1 MSAEWLDAFP
11 REWDAVQ
18 EAFLRVTALPGEPRT
33 VVYYPGA
40 SREGGSDGVWLRITP
55 SGGAPWTGVFSSD
68 NLPGRLNL
76 VASWPEA
83 HTVFVAAGGPP
94 YLVDVRDPDRW
105 SRIERP
111 TVRRFEPVGARALLL
126 DDEVLSAYD
135 ADGLA
140 WESDRVDRAQWLGV
154 LDDEV
159 HLRSG
164 DLLHRVSLR
173 HGRTVTERA
182 SW

>member
-11 REWDAVQ
+11 RAWDAVQ
-18 EAFLRVTALPGEPRT
+18 EAFLRVTALPGEQRT

-40 SREGGSDGVWLRITP
+40 SRVGGSDGVWLRITP
-55 SGGAPWTGVFSSD
+55 HGGASWTGVFSSD

-76 VASWPEA
+76 VASWPEE

-94 YLVDVRDPDRW
+94 YLVDCRDPDAW
-105 SRIERP
+105 SRIDRAA
-111 TVRRFEPVGARALLL
+111 VRRFEPVDGKALLL
-126 DDEVLSAYD
+126 DDDVLSAYD

-140 WESDRVDRAQWLGV
+140 WESDVIGPSVWLGV

-164 DLLHRVSLR
+164 DVLHRVSLR
-173 HGRTVTERA
+173 HGRTVSEPA

>member
-11 REWDAVQ
+11 HQWEAVQ
-18 EAFLRVTALPGEPRT
+18 EAQLRVTALPGEQRT

-40 SREGGSDGVWLRITP
+40 SRVGGSDGVWLRITP
-55 SGGAPWTGVFSSD
+55 HGGTTWTGVFSSD

-76 VASWPEA
+76 VASWPEP

-94 YLVDVRDPDRW
+94 YLVDARDPDSW
-105 SRIERP
+105 SRIDRP
-111 TVRRFEPVGARALLL
+111 GIRRFEPVEGRALLL
-126 DDEVLSAYD
+126 DDEVLAAYD
-135 ADGLA
+135 GQGLA
-140 WESDRVDRAQWLGV
+140 WESDPVPGAQWLGV

-164 DLLHRVSLR
+164 DLLHRVSVR
-173 HGRTVTERA
+173 HGRTVTEPA